1 MQKYTILTE
10 TAKQMLRSQLIYFQF
25 GEKND
30 AKCHKF
36 CNFVR

>member
-25 GEKND
+25 GVKND
-30 AKCHKF
+30 ATCHKF